1 MSVIMNMS
9 NYEIER
15 EALAQSKDGLTHRGW
30 NPQLHL
36 ATLDHMSSLI
46 KHHTELPVSLVTA
59 DAETFLQSMYA
70 YRG

>member
-1 MSVIMNMS
+1 MNMS

-15 EALAQSKDGLTHRGW
+15 EALAQSDEGLKNRAW

-36 ATLDHMSSLI
+36 ATLDHMSTLI

>member
-15 EALAQSKDGLTHRGW
+15 EALAQSDEGLKHRGW
-30 NPQLHL
+30 NPPLHL

-46 KHHTELPVSLVTA
+46 KQHTEIPVSLVTA

-70 YRG
+70 YQG

>member
-1 MSVIMNMS
+1 MNMS

-15 EALAQSKDGLTHRGW
+15 EALAQSDEGLAHRGW

-36 ATLDHMSSLI
+36 ATINHMSTLLSQ
-46 KHHTELPVSLVTA
+46 HTELPVSLVTA
-59 DAETFLQSMYA
+59 DAETFLQRMYA

>member
-1 MSVIMNMS
+1 MAIIMNMS

-15 EALAQSKDGLTHRGW
+15 EALAQSEEGLMRSGW

-36 ATLDHMSSLI
+36 ATLDHMSTLI
-46 KHHTELPVSLVTA
+46 KHHTDLPISLVTA

-70 YRG
+70 YRS

>member
-15 EALAQSKDGLTHRGW
+15 EALAQSEDGLMHRGW

-36 ATLDHMSSLI
+36 ATLNHMSTLI

-59 DAETFLQSMYA
+59 DAESFLQSMYA